1 MNKNS
6 IIGFVLIAAIM
17 IGYSVWL
24 SPSKEVIQQ
33 KQHIK
38 DSLEYVQFQQDSIRK
53 AQIAKTKQH
62 AEKALESRAVETVT
76 TETVIEGKAPSSTYQ
91 AMHSKYDV
99 FANSATGK
107 NEKFF
112 LENDLV
118 KIEIDSRGGFIKQVQ
133 LKEYQTWDSLPLL
146 LFDPNSMN
154 FGLSFFSHDK
164 AINTNDFY
172 FRPSGVT
179 KTGLMVSGADSATFS
194 MRLYVDKA
202 EGVIDSTKYIEY
214 LYTLHGD
221 NYMFDFN
228 INLVNMRGV
237 IPTNISSLPLV
248 WETDLMKQERHIDRF
263 NGATIYYKPV
273 NDAVDYLSE
282 SGDDEEKISTKLKW
296 VSFKQ
301 PFFSS
306 TMIAVNNFESG
317 DLSVIEKEHPVNP
330 RYLKSVKAEMD
341 LPFSFGN
348 VSNIPFRFYFG
359 PNKFYTLK
367 SYGLDLE
374 RQIPIGWGFFLLAW
388 INAYIVIPV
397 FNFLGGLGWNY
408 GIVIL
413 VLTLL
418 LKLFLFPIAYKTYMS
433 SAKMRVLKPEIDE
446 IGAKFPDKKDA
457 MKKQQAV
464 MALYKKA
471 GVNPAAGCVP
481 MLLQMPILFA
491 MFRFFP
497 ASIELRQQSFLWAND
512 LSSYDSILDLPFKI
526 PAYGDH
532 VSLFTLLMTVSTLI
546 YTKMN
551 NQMMGQ
557 QQSMPGMKTMMYLM
571 PIMFLGIFN
580 NYASGLS
587 YYYFLANVIT
597 FLQMYAFRVMV
608 DENKLRAKI
617 EANKKKTPKKKS
629 AFAKRLEEAAKQ
641 RSQYKK

>member
-24 SPSKEVIQQ
+24 SPSKEEIQQ

-38 DSLEYVQFQQDSIRK
+38 DSLEYVQFQQDSIKK
-53 AQIAKTKQH
+53 AQIAITKQH
-62 AEKALESRAVETVT
+62 AEKALESRVADTVTSETVT
-76 TETVIEGKAPSSTYQ
+76 EGKAPSSTYQ

-118 KIEIDSRGGFIKQVQ
+118 KIEIDSRGGFITQVQ

-146 LFDPNSMN
+146 LFDPNSMS

-164 AINTNDFY
+164 AINTNDLY

-179 KTGLMVSGADSATFS
+179 TTGLMVSGADSATFS

-202 EGVIDSTKYIEY
+202 DGVIDSTKYIEY

-248 WETDLMKQERHIDRF
+248 WETDLMKQERHVDRF

-317 DLSVIEKEHPVNP
+317 DLSVTEKEHPVNP

-348 VSNIPFRFYFG
+348 VSHIPFRFYFG